1 MSAPLRALILCE
13 LLVVACT
20 RDHTTVQHEHAR
32 EEVRV
37 PANISDPTALAEALA
52 VRPESLRAAGEERYG
67 RQSYDSAQ
75 DIWRVEVTRARSVG
89 NTAAEARARMWL
101 GLAAWR
107 LGDYATA
114 RSEGEAALAMKQR
127 TGLDAEV
134 SRSFNALGL
143 LAWNEGRHGDALR
156 LFDSA
161 ITAAKRNHDP
171 AGVARAAANV
181 PLVQVELGDFD
192 AARRGLD
199 AALSAGEAV
208 HDDRTQGNAFAN
220 MAMLEIRLGNP
231 RHAISMLTKARA
243 HYAAIEYATG
253 EANALG
259 QLATAWS
266 SLGELQ
272 RAFVLADSALAIAR
286 AKGLQQEVASELEVI
301 ADLHEQAGSP
311 RLALQRLLDAD
322 HLDSALGLVVER
334 ATNLRRVAALLYE
347 MGEVNA
353 SVARARQ
360 ALAGHV
366 SSNANGEAIYDRLQL
381 AMSLSRAGDARGA
394 RVEADSAG
402 HFAGLVANPS
412 AIREAA
418 TVAARLAL
426 DNREPGRALALLDAV
441 DRDGSTSDWRFSD
454 LRAEAWFSLKRFE
467 NAQHDGERAVA
478 ALERTRASL
487 GFGPLRS
494 GFLANR
500 VAPYSRLVS
509 ILLARGDTAS
519 AFRVASSLPGRG
531 ISERL
536 GGYGGAASAL
546 ASVADGERLLLRI
559 AALEQQFAGIDAKSQ
574 ASEQH
579 AALARAL
586 AAART
591 AYEEQLAHRAP
602 SPDASLLGITA
613 VDVHD
618 VQSKL
623 AGDQALLTFLV
634 GPDHLDIFVVTKTAT
649 VARRMRVSEQALAGR
664 VRLARELLEAGGS
677 GSDVLTAMGELH
689 DLLLGPALESGALDR
704 VTRLL
709 IVPHGALVALSFAAL
724 WNRRS
729 ARFLVED
736 RLISYLPAVAALTVP
751 GQRTRSSL
759 TRGMMVFAPLSD
771 SLPGSGREARAIG
784 KMLPDARVQLG
795 AESSEAGVRAALK
808 AGRPIHIASHG
819 VYNAQNPLFSRMTVG
834 QVHQNG
840 TIDDGRLE
848 IHEILELRTRS
859 PLVFLSGCETGLGV
873 GSGPFAQGIDQG
885 SLAQAFLV
893 AGAGTVVATLWRVD
907 DSDAASFA
915 AAFYEQLGAG
925 ASPEYALASAQRNAV
940 HARTAGLTWGAYAV
954 SGPSSANPT
963 TISVNHRRDP

>member
-1 MSAPLRALILCE
+1 VSAPLRTLIFCE

-20 RDHTTVQHEHAR
+20 RDQTPVQHAHAR
-32 EEVRV
+32 TEARAV
-37 PANISDPTALAEALA
+37 ANISDPTSLAAALA
-52 VRPESLRAAGEERYG
+52 VPPESLRAAGEERYG

-75 DIWRVEVTRARSVG
+75 EIWRVEVKRARNAG
-89 NTAAEARARMWL
+89 DTAAEARARMWL

-114 RSEGEAALAMKQR
+114 RSEGETALAMKQR
-127 TGLDAEV
+127 MRLDGEV

-199 AALSAGEAV
+199 AALAAGAAV

-220 MAMLEIRLGNP
+220 MAMLEIRLGDP

-243 HYAAIEYATG
+243 HYAAIDYTTG

-347 MGEVNA
+347 MGEVDA
-353 SVARARQ
+353 SVSRARQ

-366 SSNANGEAIYDRLQL
+366 ASNANGEAIYDRLQL
-381 AMSLSRAGDARGA
+381 AMSLSLAGDARGA
-394 RVEADSAG
+394 RAEADSAG
-402 HFAGLVANPS
+402 HFAVLVANPA
-412 AIREAA
+412 AIRNAA
-418 TVAARLAL
+418 AVAAQLAL
-426 DNREPGRALALLDAV
+426 DDREPRRALALLDAV
-441 DRDGSTSDWRFSD
+441 DRDESSTDWKFAD
-454 LRAEAWFSLKRFE
+454 LRAEAWFSLERFE
-467 NAQHDGERAVA
+467 KAQHDGERAIA

-487 GFGPLRS
+487 GIGPLRS

-500 VAPYSRLVS
+500 VAPYSHLVS

-519 AFRVASSLPGRG
+519 AFRVAASLPGRG

-536 GGYGGAASAL
+536 GAYGGAAPAI

-559 AALEQQFAGIDAKSQ
+559 AALEQQIADMDVKAQG
-574 ASEQH
+574 SEQY
-579 AALARAL
+579 AALARTL
-586 AAART
+586 AATRT

-602 SPDASLLGITA
+602 SPDANLLGITA

-618 VQSKL
+618 VQSRL
-623 AGDQALLTFLV
+623 ASDQALLTFLV

-649 VARRMRVSEQALAGR
+649 VARRVGVSEQALAGR
-664 VRLARELLEAGGS
+664 VRVARELLEAGGS

-689 DLLLGPALESGALDR
+689 DLLFGPALASGALDR

-709 IVPHGALVALSFAAL
+709 IVPHGALVALPFAAL
-724 WNRRS
+724 WNRK
-729 ARFLVED
+729 AAHFLVED
-736 RLISYLPAVAALTVP
+736 RVISYLPAVAALTVV
-751 GQRTRSSL
+751 GQQSRSSL

-795 AESSEAGVRAALK
+795 AGSSEAGVRAALD

-819 VYNAQNPLFSRMTVG
+819 VYNAQDPLFSRMTVG
-834 QVHQNG
+834 PVHQNG

-873 GSGPFAQGIDQG
+873 GSGPFAQSIDQG

-893 AGAGTVVATLWRVD
+893 AGAGSVVATLWRVD
-907 DSDAASFA
+907 DFDAVSVATR
-915 AAFYEQLGAG
+915 FYEQLGTG
-925 ASPEYALASAQRNAV
+925 ASPEYALAQAQRNAI
-940 HARTAGLTWGAYAV
+940 HTRTANLTWGAYAV
-954 SGPSSANPT
+954 SGLSSANPAT
-963 TISVNHRRDP
+963 VSVKGGRNP